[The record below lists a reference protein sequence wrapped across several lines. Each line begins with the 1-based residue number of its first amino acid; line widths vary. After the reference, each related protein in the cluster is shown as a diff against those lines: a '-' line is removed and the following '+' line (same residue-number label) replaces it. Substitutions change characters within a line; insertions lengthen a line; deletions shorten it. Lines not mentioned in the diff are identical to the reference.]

1 MSTGIA
7 IKAAN
12 NIIYDDNTPGVT
24 FVTLINIP
32 GNTSGS
38 RAFPNLAGFTLSWTR
53 FVVSANAFGLAV
65 ISVSYSLG
73 YPVLSWSPGA
83 TPTGNRAAI
92 NLLVY
97 AR

>member
-1 MSTGIA
+1 MSYGITF
-7 IKAAN
+7 KSAAASYN
-12 NIIYDDNTPGVT
+12 DSTPGVT

-38 RAFPNLAGFTLSWTR
+38 RSFPQLAGFTLSWTR
-53 FVVSANAFGLAV
+53 FTVSASAFGLAN
-65 ISVSYSLG
+65 ISVSYTLG
-73 YPVLSWSPGA
+73 YPVLSWSPGSTPNVYA
-83 TPTGNRAAI
+83 TI